1 MPSVASRRMAQ
12 HGSSRTEI
20 REGKGLS
27 PGDTKTHPIRP
38 VQRDPHSGYSRI
50 KLRWS

>member
-1 MPSVASRRMAQ
+1 MHSVASRRKAQ
-12 HGSSRTEI
+12 HGSSRTEL

-38 VQRDPHSGYSRI
+38 VQRDPHPDYSRLE
-50 KLRWS
+50 LR